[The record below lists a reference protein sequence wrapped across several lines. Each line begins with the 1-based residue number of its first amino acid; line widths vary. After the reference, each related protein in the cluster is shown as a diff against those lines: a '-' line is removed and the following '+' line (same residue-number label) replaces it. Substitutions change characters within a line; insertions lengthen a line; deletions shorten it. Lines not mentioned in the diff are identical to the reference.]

1 MNELTQSSRQLPDTL
16 PELSKFVLIGRER
29 LEAVKASI
37 RAIDKV
43 GLAKEVHEQKLAE
56 AQELAEA
63 VTDAEV
69 RMGQL
74 LKAVPK
80 ATNGGANQYRA
91 KSTYVEIEQKPKSES
106 IKEAG
111 ISQRQAEHFQQMA
124 SHPEAVERAKQE
136 ARDNGQV
143 LSRSAVLQ
151 EIKKPHVVNNSKDDE
166 WYTPSKYIEAARE
179 VLGTIDLDPASN
191 DFANQTVKAST
202 YFTEEINGLEQEWFG
217 NVWMNPPYSTA
228 LLTKFADKLVES
240 DISQAI
246 VLVNNATETAWFEKM
261 VSKASA
267 ILFHKGR
274 IRFVKRDGEHGA
286 PLQGQAFI
294 YYGDNPERF
303 LKVFSQFGWGATL

>member
-80 ATNGGANQYRA
+80 QSGARTDLQPISMR
-91 KSTYVEIEQKPKSES
+91 VERLKPKSES

-151 EIKKPHVVNNSKDDE
+151 QI
-166 WYTPSKYIEAARE
+166 ARE
-179 VLGTIDLDPASN
+179 KPKKSFLESHVERAKEQHEQHEQAKNSAVIDFVAEAEDRENVKTIGYSVFKDLSGAVNKVHGFTITNSDNDLKAAKAYASEDEFSALMRRIDETIRALVHIQNVL
-191 DFANQTVKAST
+191 
-202 YFTEEINGLEQEWFG
+202 
-217 NVWMNPPYSTA
+217 
-228 LLTKFADKLVES
+228 
-240 DISQAI
+240 
-246 VLVNNATETAWFEKM
+246 
-261 VSKASA
+261 
-267 ILFHKGR
+267 
-274 IRFVKRDGEHGA
+274 KR
-286 PLQGQAFI
+286 
-294 YYGDNPERF
+294 
-303 LKVFSQFGWGATL
+303 S